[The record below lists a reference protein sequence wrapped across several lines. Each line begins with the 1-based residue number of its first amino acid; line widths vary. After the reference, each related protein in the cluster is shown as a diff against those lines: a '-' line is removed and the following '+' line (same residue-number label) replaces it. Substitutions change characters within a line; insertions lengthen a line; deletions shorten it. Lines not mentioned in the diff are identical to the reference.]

1 MRKIKSENIAE
12 KSKERTVPP
21 GGGPSFRCIL
31 LAEQEMFFLDIFFFQ
46 NMVRRVHYSTNFLK
60 KPYKSRAVRTLTII
74 LTVNKC
80 CKIYN
85 YD

>member
-21 GGGPSFRCIL
+21 GGGPSFLCIL
-31 LAEQEMFFLDIFFFQ
+31 LAEQEMFFSDIFSFQ
-46 NMVRRVHYSTNFLK
+46 NKVRRVHYSTNFLK
-60 KPYKSRAVRTLTII
+60 KPYKSRGVRTLTII

-80 CKIYN
+80 CKIY
-85 YD
+85 YRD

>member
-1 MRKIKSENIAE
+1 MVE
-12 KSKERTVPP
+12 KSNERTVPP
-21 GGGPSFRCIL
+21 GGGPSFRRIL

-85 YD
+85 CD

>member
-46 NMVRRVHYSTNFLK
+46 NIVRRVHYSTKFLK
-60 KPYKSRAVRTLTII
+60 KSYKSRVVRMLTII

-80 CKIYN
+80 C
-85 YD
+85 

>member
-12 KSKERTVPP
+12 KSNERTVPP

-31 LAEQEMFFLDIFFFQ
+31 LAEQEMLFSDIFFFR
-46 NMVRRVHYSTNFLK
+46 NKVRRVDYSTKFLK
-60 KPYKSRAVRTLTII
+60 KPYKSRDVRMLTII